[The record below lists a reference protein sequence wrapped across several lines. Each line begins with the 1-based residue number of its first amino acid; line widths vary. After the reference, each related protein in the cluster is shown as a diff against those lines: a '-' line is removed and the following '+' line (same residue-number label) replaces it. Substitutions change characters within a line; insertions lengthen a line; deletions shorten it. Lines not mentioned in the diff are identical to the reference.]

1 MKRIDVSRTFLDV
14 CQIPL
19 EEIFY
24 FFKAG
29 SSFTDRVGNEKDK
42 IRIQTKTKLYI

>member
-14 CQIPL
+14 SQIPL

-29 SSFTDRVGNEKDK
+29 SSFTDGVGNEKDK